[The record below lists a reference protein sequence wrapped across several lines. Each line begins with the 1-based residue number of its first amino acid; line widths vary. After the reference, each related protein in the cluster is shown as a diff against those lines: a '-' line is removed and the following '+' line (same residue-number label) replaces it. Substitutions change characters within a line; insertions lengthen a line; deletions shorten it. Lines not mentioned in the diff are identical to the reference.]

1 MSDCYIVKAATL
13 SLLLSLAR
21 SVKVSVC
28 RMGDLLYKLT
38 SLKFQEPS
46 QGEEII
52 KDHCENVRMELAD
65 RFRALE
71 EEFR

>member
-1 MSDCYIVKAATL
+1 MSSKSNAVKAWHG
-13 SLLLSLAR
+13 
-21 SVKVSVC
+21 C
-28 RMGDLLYKLT
+28 RMSDLLYKLT

-52 KDHCENVRMELAD
+52 KDHCDNVRMELAD